1 MNAAE
6 QAAERVR
13 RSRELAAEN
22 TAAVMR
28 LAARTGLSV
37 RRGLSMTGLL
47 SCASH
52 SVHDEWMHWMLKHQG
67 QNFKRFGKSS
77 TGTLTE
83 EEIAQS
89 MHSFEEEKY
98 EVEAAAHDDDPT
110 TRPGKSEV
118 PRQRVLEQ
126 ALKFRADSELD
137 RMLLSAWQGP
147 VDGALHLLGNLPAT
161 AGDGEESML
170 ASPIFANPRGL
181 SAVRTTPLSRKSEQ
195 RLARLAQPP
204 GHRMHG
210 STNLDE
216 QFQAA
221 DARPRTPLPI
231 PEHLM
236 EQVRAGNLT
245 MAEYKAAL
253 KEYESRQRRH
263 SPCLVVSSPA
273 GGSPTPKSRRPRS
286 AAPGRDRFDRELE
299 VVAAACWAGD
309 ELAGREYTRGLSALG
324 MARVVRRVKDE
335 TVAGLLSDG
344 KDSQQNEE
352 EQPGVHQEHQASPP
366 EEHRR
371 ADLKAAIGTRTTL
384 LHIAAAKGHA
394 SVVAALLGPPDRDG
408 RPSPDGL
415 AHVNAENGQRC
426 TALIAAVMASSSV
439 SANQLHEVVSALILA
454 GADVNAVG
462 SCGVSALQVAAADGH
477 VAVVQSLL
485 AAGAAVNATWDGGAT
500 ALLLAAQHGHLDV
513 CKALI
518 LAGADVMCSD
528 VDGLTPLMAAA
539 MSGHEPVAEELLRH
553 AVEKV
558 AARTGRVA
566 PTKK

>member
-1 MNAAE
+1 
-6 QAAERVR
+6 
-13 RSRELAAEN
+13 
-22 TAAVMR
+22 
-28 LAARTGLSV
+28 
-37 RRGLSMTGLL
+37 
-47 SCASH
+47 
-52 SVHDEWMHWMLKHQG
+52 MLKHHG

-77 TGTLTE
+77 TGILTE

-98 EVEAAAHDDDPT
+98 EEEAAAHDDDLT
-110 TRPGKSEV
+110 TRPGRSEV

-126 ALKFRADSELD
+126 ALKLRAGSELD

-147 VDGALHLLGNLPAT
+147 VDGALHLLGNLPAR
-161 AGDGEESML
+161 AGDSKESVL

-181 SAVRTTPLSRKSEQ
+181 SAVQTTPLSRKSKLH
-195 RLARLAQPP
+195 LARLAQPP
-204 GHRMHG
+204 GHWMPD

-221 DARPRTPLPI
+221 DALPRAPSPTPAQ
-231 PEHLM
+231 LM
-236 EQVRAGNLT
+236 EQVRCGSLT

-253 KEYESRQRRH
+253 KQYELRQRRQ
-263 SPCLVVSSPA
+263 SPRLAVSSSA
-273 GGSPTPKSRRPRS
+273 GGSPTPTNRRPRS

-299 VVAAACWAGD
+299 VVAAACWTGD
-309 ELAGREYTRGLSALG
+309 ELAVREYARGLSALG

-335 TVAGLLSDG
+335 TVVGLLSGSEDL
-344 KDSQQNEE
+344 QQNEE
-352 EQPGVHQEHQASPP
+352 EQPGVHELQASPRDQQ
-366 EEHRR
+366 RR

-384 LHIAAAKGHA
+384 LHIAAAMGHA
-394 SVVAALLGPPDRDG
+394 RVVVALLGPPDKDG
-408 RPSPDGL
+408 RPGPDGL

-439 SANQLHEVVSALILA
+439 SAEQLHEVVSALISA

-513 CKALI
+513 CVELI
-518 LAGADVMCSD
+518 LAGADVMRSD
-528 VDGLTPLMAAA
+528 VNGLTPLMAAA

-558 AARTGRVA
+558 AARTGRMA
-566 PTKK
+566 SPNK